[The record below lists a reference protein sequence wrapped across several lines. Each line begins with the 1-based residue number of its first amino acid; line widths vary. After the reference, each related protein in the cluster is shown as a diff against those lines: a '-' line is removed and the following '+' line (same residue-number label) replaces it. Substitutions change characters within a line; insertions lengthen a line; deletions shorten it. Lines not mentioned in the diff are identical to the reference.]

1 MNIVG
6 MLGLIPR
13 RKSSRN
19 SEVEMLLVSA
29 AFIDQQASD
38 NPFLIIGLIK
48 GKVCFF
54 LPYTSIL
61 PANEEHVNDM

>member
-1 MNIVG
+1 MNMAG

-13 RKSSRN
+13 RKSLRN

-29 AFIDQQASD
+29 AFIDQNASS

-48 GKVCFF
+48 GNVHFF
-54 LPYTSIL
+54 LLYISIL

>member
-13 RKSSRN
+13 RKSLRN
-19 SEVEMLLVSA
+19 SEIEILLVSA

-38 NPFLIIGLIK
+38 SPFLIIGLIK
-48 GKVCFF
+48 GNVCFF

-61 PANEEHVNDM
+61 PANKEHVNDM